1 MTKSGVFITSISE
14 NIATLLEKTNNLSKE
29 IDRLSNRVSALE
41 KKVLWLCVLVALLF
55 AAEFFG
61 VSLQK
66 LAAYISSLGL

>member
-29 IDRLSNRVSALE
+29 IDRLSDRVSALE

-61 VSLQK
+61 VSLQR
-66 LAAYISSLGL
+66 LVAYTSSPGL

>member
-1 MTKSGVFITSISE
+1 MSKSGDFITSTSE

-29 IDRLSNRVSALE
+29 IDRLSARISALE

-66 LAAYISSLGL
+66 LAAYTSSLGL